1 MISSEQVFCGKWL
14 SPKSEMSEQPV
25 TTSQRLVYNTVF
37 NVAALVSNAVIGFFM
52 IRFLL
57 GQFGEV
63 RYGVWVLIGGSI
75 FRYAPLLSIGLNSSI
90 NRYIPVYLAKD
101 DADGIQRVINTSLFV
116 FTILAVVV
124 VIASLA
130 IYYNVDSWFVIEPE
144 LVKTAGMLVL
154 VVGFCIAFSMP
165 LQPSTAV
172 LSGLQ
177 RYDLINVVVL
187 VALFLR
193 TLLVVA
199 LLLRGYSLLTAGMVM
214 GLSEIFVRLLHSA
227 FVIRLLPAASLSL
240 AKIDMGLLWKMVPYG
255 INTFLYAMGAIIIL
269 NASTLII
276 GIFIGTAEI
285 SQFTAASAGVMLLSM
300 LLGAFTAAIK
310 PAVSDLDARDDQ
322 ATVKEIAFLTQKYCL
337 LLIIP
342 SVVFLVLMGRE
353 FLWIW
358 VGDKFED
365 PSVINVMATVLAI
378 LAVGHCIRL
387 AQHSNFLVLVGRGQ
401 HKIFGILTILMAAL
415 CVSASVV
422 SVSVLNWGLIGIAW
436 SNFLP
441 QLLISGIILPIYF
454 NRKMNISAS
463 ESMRNIW
470 SPAILGALPVVAMI
484 GAWKYLAPPDSWPEI
499 VGVVIAAMVLTLV
512 GGWFLSLKEV
522 ERKRFT
528 RIALRR

>member
-1 MISSEQVFCGKWL
+1 
-14 SPKSEMSEQPV
+14 MSEQPV
-25 TTSQRLVYNTVF
+25 TTSKRLVLNTLF
-37 NVAALVSNAVIGFFM
+37 NVAALLSNAVVSFFM

-57 GQFGEV
+57 GQLGEV

-75 FRYAPLLSIGLNSSI
+75 FRYAPLLSVGLNSSI
-90 NRYIPVYLAKD
+90 NRYIPIYLARGD
-101 DADGIQRVINTSLFV
+101 SDGIQRVINTSLFV
-116 FTILAVVV
+116 FTFLAVVL
-124 VIASLA
+124 VIASLV
-130 IYYNVDSWFVIEPE
+130 IYHNIDSWFVIEPE
-144 LVKTAGMLVL
+144 LVKTAGILVL

-187 VALFLR
+187 AALLVR

-199 LLLRGYSLLTAGMVM
+199 LLLRGYGLLTAGTVM
-214 GLSEIFVRLLHSA
+214 GLSEIVVRLVHSA
-227 FVIRLLPAASLSL
+227 FVARLLPAASLSA
-240 AKIDMGLLWKMVPYG
+240 AKIDLRLLWKMVPYG
-255 INTFLYAMGAIIIL
+255 INTFLYAMGAVIIL

-285 SQFTAASAGVMLLSM
+285 SQFAAASAGVMLLSL

-310 PAVSDLDARDDQ
+310 PAVSDLDARDEQ

-342 SVVFLVLMGRE
+342 SVAFLVLMGRE

-358 VGDKFED
+358 VGDKFKD
-365 PSVINVMATVLAI
+365 PSVIDVMASILAI
-378 LAVGHCIRL
+378 LAVGHCMRL
-387 AQHSNFLVLVGRGQ
+387 TQHSNFLVLVGRGQ
-401 HKIFGILTILMAAL
+401 HRIFGVITVSMAIL

-422 SVSVLNWGLIGIAW
+422 SVGLLDWGLIGIAW

-454 NRKMNISAS
+454 NWKMHISAL
-463 ESMRNIW
+463 ESVRNVW
-470 SPAILGALPVVAMI
+470 WPAVLGSLPVVAMI

-499 VGVVIAAMVLTLV
+499 VGVVITAMGLTLV
-512 GGWFLSLKEV
+512 GGWFISLKEV
-522 ERKRFT
+522 ERKRFK
-528 RIALRR
+528 RIVLRR